1 MGITGRTYGNCTD
14 SELMQGVLER
24 DPHAF
29 SELYD
34 RYAAEMAGFFY
45 RRLGSDEEKARDFL
59 HDLFY
64 KVLHQPERFTPG
76 KPVRPWLYTLA
87 MNMCRNEY
95 RSLKVQEE
103 YRLRAACGI
112 EGFAPEP
119 TGTIDRA
126 RFAEALAGRL
136 EELPP
141 SHREVFRLRFGDE
154 LSLAEIAGVLGIPE
168 GTVKSRL
175 FYALKTLASKLRVF
189 EPLNSS

>member
-1 MGITGRTYGNCTD
+1 MGMTGKKYRDCSD
-14 SELMQGVLER
+14 SELMQGVLEK
-24 DPHAF
+24 DPGAF

-34 RYAAEMAGFFY
+34 RYAAEMAGFFS
-45 RRLGSDEEKARDFL
+45 RRLGDDTEKARDFL

-76 KPVRPWLYTLA
+76 RPVRPWLYTLA

-95 RSLKVQEE
+95 RSLRVQEE
-103 YRLRAACGI
+103 YRMKAVHGCDGV
-112 EGFAPEP
+112 APEP
-119 TGTIDRA
+119 PGTIDRE
-126 RFAEALAGRL
+126 RFSAALAGRL
-136 EELPP
+136 EQLPP